1 MELKECI
8 QDIVDYIESHIQDEL
23 TADSIS
29 EKAGYSK
36 FYLHRI
42 FSIYTGVTLM
52 DYVRKRKLHRSLDA
66 LNSNQRIIDVALDYG
81 FNSERSYSRAFVKE
95 FGQSPSQLRHT
106 DVCVCS
112 KIIVYNLNL
121 PSEGGLREMNGYLSK
136 IKYETLK
143 AMTVISGK
151 RVGLEPEDEIIGIMT
166 KWSNDNNIRVE
177 RQFGFDIPI
186 SEEEKAKGYRGY
198 EYWLKVKGP
207 LNSQAIVNDEFEWK
221 EIPGYKYVSL
231 RITDPFLDP
240 FERIPNGW
248 KTLVAWLE
256 ENQVSSNFDQSENAY
271 CLEEVIEIEGRTY
284 MDIYIPILSV

>member
-1 MELKECI
+1 M
-8 QDIVDYIESHIQDEL
+8 
-23 TADSIS
+23 
-29 EKAGYSK
+29 
-36 FYLHRI
+36 
-42 FSIYTGVTLM
+42 
-52 DYVRKRKLHRSLDA
+52 
-66 LNSNQRIIDVALDYG
+66 
-81 FNSERSYSRAFVKE
+81 
-95 FGQSPSQLRHT
+95 
-106 DVCVCS
+106 
-112 KIIVYNLNL
+112 
-121 PSEGGLREMNGYLSK
+121 
-136 IKYETLK
+136 
-143 AMTVISGK
+143 
-151 RVGLEPEDEIIGIMT
+151 GLEPEDEIIGIMT

-256 ENQVSSNFDQSENAY
+256 ENQVSSNFDQMKMHI
-271 CLEEVIEIEGRTY
+271 V
-284 MDIYIPILSV
+284 